1 MTKVLIVEDDLMI
14 ADMTE
19 DVLREHGY
27 EVSGIARTVEQAVA
41 LARLHQPH
49 LIVLD
54 LRLANGGLGTE
65 VAAQLEPG
73 ILPGILYATGNI
85 SQVNLSTADGHACIA
100 KPYRP
105 QDLIRGLEL
114 VASILDHGTA
124 EPPFPS
130 GFQLLQPVPRHSAS
144 YGA

>member
-27 EVSGIARTVEQAVA
+27 EVSGIARTVERAVE

-73 ILPGILYATGNI
+73 THPGILYATGNV
-85 SQVNLSTADGHACIA
+85 SQVKLSAANGHACIV

-114 VASILDHGTA
+114 VASIRDHGTV
-124 EPPFPS
+124 EPPFPA
-130 GFQLLQPVPRHSAS
+130 GFQLLHPIPKHIAS